1 MASDLNYTDP
11 LSGSDVVADL
21 LGQIRRKL
29 TTDCNLRQADGY
41 SGGYSG
47 EVKIKLRLNAV
58 RSVEVEMEIPI
69 AQSPEL
75 PAPAPETFPP
85 EDLEPIEIDELIMIP
100 VNDNLVE
107 VRERIAANSEKALE
121 AEAEEQAAPVEV
133 PEGEA
138 TVRQKR
144 KYTRRQ
150 ALVGAVSE

>member
-11 LSGSDVVADL
+11 LSGSDVVADV

-29 TTDCNLRQADGY
+29 ATDCNLRQTDGY

-75 PAPAPETFPP
+75 PAPAPESFPP

-121 AEAEEQAAPVEV
+121 AEAEAQDAV
-133 PEGEA
+133 PDTEDT
-138 TVRQKR
+138 TVRTKR
-144 KYTRRQ
+144 KYTRRA
-150 ALVGAVSE
+150 ALAGAISE